1 MMPKTTEAK
10 RQPVRKNRGQEFLSS
25 VAYEKGFHFYIEM
38 GKYTGI
44 TATSLDE
51 FAAKLQTI
59 PVESVSFHF
68 QRDDF
73 QKWLRNTIGD
83 GELASRIDQLKQWP
97 SGSSDENLRKEL
109 VKTVQK
115 RLSELRTL
123 P

>member
-1 MMPKTTEAK
+1 MMSKTTEAK
-10 RQPVRKNRGQEFLSS
+10 RQPVRKNRGQEFLSNVS
-25 VAYEKGFHFYIEM
+25 YEKGFHFYTEM

-51 FAAKLQTI
+51 FAGKLQTV

-68 QRDDF
+68 QRNDF
-73 QKWLRNTIGD
+73 QKWLRNIIGD

-97 SGSSDENLRKEL
+97 SWSSDENLRKEL

-115 RLSELRTL
+115 RLTELRPL